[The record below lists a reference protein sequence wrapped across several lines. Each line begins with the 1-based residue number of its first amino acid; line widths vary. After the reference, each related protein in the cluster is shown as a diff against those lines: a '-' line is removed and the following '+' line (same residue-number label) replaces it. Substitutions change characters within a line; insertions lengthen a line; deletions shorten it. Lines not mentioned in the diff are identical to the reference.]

1 VFLALWRCVEEK
13 VRRSRSNSALL
24 AIVLLAPLVAVA
36 CGTTYSS
43 TPPETPRADLE
54 GYRYERMR
62 VLSGRLVDRLQA
74 TRDELRATRNREAD
88 TPLFADLL
96 DRARRFRDRMENAA
110 DPPRYVRADVGEID
124 RLAREYDAQT
134 RRISASTRA
143 VGSWAAAQ
151 DVVNRMERLVSGGD
165 VDLPPEG
172 DAYPY
177 PPNPPYPSTPT
188 LPTDP
193 SYGSVLS
200 GSALEDVRRMA
211 HELVVRATLARDN
224 AERAGTPYGDSDRR
238 LLADLSYFVSGAKE
252 LETRTS
258 SASGVDRRDVR
269 PFVDRLGEDARRLD
283 ASLRGSPAFSRAGGD
298 WDEVIRLLQSLSDAT
313 R

>member
-1 VFLALWRCVEEK
+1 MLVF
-13 VRRSRSNSALL
+13 
-24 AIVLLAPLVAVA
+24 LAPLVAVA

-43 TPPETPRADLE
+43 TPPETPRGDLE

-62 VLSGRLVDRLQA
+62 ILSGRLVDRLQA

-88 TPLFADLL
+88 TPLFSDLL
-96 DRARRFRDRMENAA
+96 DRARRFHDRMENAA
-110 DPPRYVRADVGEID
+110 DPPRYVRSDVGEID
-124 RLAREYDAQT
+124 RLAREYDRET
-134 RRISASTRA
+134 HSVSASTRA
-143 VGSWAAAQ
+143 VQSWTAAQ
-151 DVVNRMERLVSGGD
+151 DIIDRMQHVVSGGD
-165 VDLPPEG
+165 VDLPP
-172 DAYPY
+172 DAEVYPT
-177 PPNPPYPSTPT
+177 NPPYPTTPT
-188 LPTDP
+188 FPAEP
-193 SYGSVLS
+193 SPYGSVLS

-283 ASLRGSPAFSRAGGD
+283 ASLRGSPAFSRAGSD
-298 WDEVIRLLQSLSDAT
+298 WDEVIRLLQRLSDAT
-313 R
+313 K

>member
-1 VFLALWRCVEEK
+1 
-13 VRRSRSNSALL
+13 
-24 AIVLLAPLVAVA
+24 
-36 CGTTYSS
+36 
-43 TPPETPRADLE
+43 
-54 GYRYERMR
+54 MR

-124 RLAREYDAQT
+124 RLAREYDTQT
-134 RRISASTRA
+134 RSISASTRA
-143 VGSWAAAQ
+143 AESWAASQ
-151 DVVNRMERLVSGGD
+151 DLIDRMERLVSGGD
-165 VDLPPEG
+165 VDLPPVTE
-172 DAYPY
+172 APPY
-177 PPNPPYPSTPT
+177 PPNPYPSTPT
-188 LPTDP
+188 FPTNP

-252 LETRTS
+252 LETRAS

-283 ASLRGSPAFSRAGGD
+283 ASLRGSPAFSRAGSD
-298 WDEVIRLLQSLSDAT
+298 WDEVIRLLQRLSDAT

>member
-1 VFLALWRCVEEK
+1 MEEK
-13 VRRSRSNSALL
+13 VRRSRPSSGSPRFALL
-24 AIVLLAPLVAVA
+24 ALLAPLVAVA

-124 RLAREYDAQT
+124 RLAREYDTQT
-134 RRISASTRA
+134 RSISASTRA
-143 VGSWAAAQ
+143 VESWAAAQ
-151 DVVNRMERLVSGGD
+151 DLINRMERLVSGGD
-165 VDLPPEG
+165 VDLPPEA

-177 PPNPPYPSTPT
+177 PTNPSYPSTPT
-188 LPTDP
+188 FPADP

-224 AERAGTPYGDSDRR
+224 AERAGTPSGDSDRR

-283 ASLRGSPAFSRAGGD
+283 ASLQGSPAFSRAGSD
-298 WDEVIRLLQSLSDAT
+298 WNEVIRLLQRLSDVT

>member
-1 VFLALWRCVEEK
+1 M
-13 VRRSRSNSALL
+13 RRNRPNSWLL
-24 AIVLLAPLVAVA
+24 AASLLAPLVAVA

-43 TPPETPRADLE
+43 TPPETPRGDLE
-54 GYRYERMR
+54 GHRYERMR

-74 TRDELRATRNREAD
+74 TRDELRETRNRAAD
-88 TPLFADLL
+88 TPLFSDLL
-96 DRARRFRDRMENAA
+96 DRAQRFRDRMENAA
-110 DPPRYVRADVGEID
+110 DPPRYVRSDVGEID
-124 RLAREYDAQT
+124 QLAREYDAQT
-134 RRISASTRA
+134 RSISTRA
-143 VGSWAAAQ
+143 VESWASAQ
-151 DVVNRMERLVSGGD
+151 DIINRMQRLVSGED
-165 VDLPPEG
+165 VDLPPVTEIP
-172 DAYPY
+172 PY

-188 LPTDP
+188 FPTDP

-211 HELVVRATLARDN
+211 HELVVRATLARDS

-283 ASLRGSPAFSRAGGD
+283 ASLRGSPAFSRAGSD
-298 WDEVIRLLQSLSDAT
+298 WDEVIRLLQRLSDAT